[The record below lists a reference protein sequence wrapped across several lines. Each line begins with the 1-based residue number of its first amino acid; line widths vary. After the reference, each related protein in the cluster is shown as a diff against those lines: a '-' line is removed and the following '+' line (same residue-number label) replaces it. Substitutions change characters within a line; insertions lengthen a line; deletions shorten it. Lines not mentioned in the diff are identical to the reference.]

1 MTELTPRLAALLLP
15 SGRRGA
21 AVCIATAVAAIPRGA
36 TAQVAEALGGRLALS
51 MLLQTAPDVRAAR
64 IIGDNTGVVRYGAG
78 TARLRRPGMQAHLD
92 APLEDAAEAGWRLYW
107 QAVRR
112 RLNSAADRLAGE
124 GEELAACRAEAGQWE
139 VWTEVRWDLAARPLL
154 PP

>member
-1 MTELTPRLAALLLP
+1 MADGSPALVLP
-15 SGRRGA
+15 FGTIRQAGRP
-21 AVCIATAVAAIPRGA
+21 VCIATAVAAIPRGA
-36 TAQVAEALGGRLALS
+36 TAQVVEALGGRLAFS
-51 MLLQTAPDVRAAR
+51 MLLQTTPDVRAAR

-78 TARLRRPGMQAHLD
+78 AARLRRPGMQAHLD